1 MSVWGRTSANSTPV
15 AVEGGAAGLRQ
26 VGGKGLVR
34 CTRLR
39 EQRRD
44 AVVVPARC
52 LPQAALQVIEP
63 PPSAVGIRVTAHPR
77 LGRTLMRR
85 DLRRGPPCR
94 LCQLRPARSV
104 SKCRVR
110 TPAPCRA
117 GVVRRSPPPRSSRR
131 RTPPVRTARGSGATC
146 GRESRVT
153 TLAAPTGWGCPVAN
167 DRPCQV
173 PAGRGDN
180 RRSWRGPP
188 DRERD
193 SPAAPERQASAP
205 KSPSSM
211 NRVFGKILPAG

>member
-104 SKCRVR
+104 SKCR
-110 TPAPCRA
+110 TDTGAL
-117 GVVRRSPPPRSSRR
+117 PRW
-131 RTPPVRTARGSGATC
+131 RG
-146 GRESRVT
+146 T
-153 TLAAPTGWGCPVAN
+153 TLAASPQQPAAHAAGE
-167 DRPCQV
+167 DRPGQ
-173 PAGRGDN
+173 RGDVRQREPRHN
-180 RRSWRGPP
+180 SGRTDWLGLSRRKRPP
-188 DRERD
+188 MPGTGGAGGQ
-193 SPAAPERQASAP
+193 PALLAWPTRQRA
-205 KSPSSM
+205 
-211 NRVFGKILPAG
+211 